1 MKALFRG
8 VITGVIKL
16 LREIADENAY
26 ERHLRAHGRVHSGAE
41 WRRFLDERLARKFAQ
56 GKCC

>member
-1 MKALFRG
+1 MKAFLRG
-8 VITGVIKL
+8 VLAL

-26 ERHLRAHGRVHSGAE
+26 RRYLASHGRAHSGEE
-41 WRRFLDERLARKFAQ
+41 WRRFSDERLARKFAQ

>member
-1 MKALFRG
+1 VL
-8 VITGVIKL
+8 TL

-26 ERHLRAHGRVHSGAE
+26 QRHLQAHGRVHSAQE

>member
-1 MKALFRG
+1 MRTFLRG
-8 VITGVIKL
+8 VLSGVINL

-26 ERHLRAHGRVHSGAE
+26 QRHLRADNLAHSPAE

>member
-1 MKALFRG
+1 MRSFFRG
-8 VITGVIKL
+8 VMTL

-26 ERHLRAHGRVHSGAE
+26 QRHLQAHGRAHSPEE
-41 WRRFLDERLARKFAQ
+41 WRTFLDERLARKFAQ

>member
-1 MKALFRG
+1 MRAFLRG
-8 VITGVIKL
+8 VMVL

-26 ERHLRAHGRVHSGAE
+26 QRHLQAVGRVHSAEE
-41 WRRFLDERLARKFAQ
+41 WRRFLDERLAHKFAQ

>member
-1 MKALFRG
+1 MRAFFRG
-8 VITGVIKL
+8 VLSL

-26 ERHLRAHGRVHSGAE
+26 QRYLHAHGLVHSGEE
-41 WRRFLDERLARKFAQ
+41 WRRFSDQRLARKFAQ

>member
-1 MKALFRG
+1 MRTLWRG
-8 VITGVIKL
+8 VIAL

-26 ERHLRAHGRVHSGAE
+26 ERHLRAHGRVHSAEE

>member
-1 MKALFRG
+1 MRAFLRY
-8 VITGVIKL
+8 VMTL

-26 ERHLRAHGRVHSGAE
+26 QRHLRAHGRVHSGRE

>member
-1 MKALFRG
+1 VRAFFRG
-8 VITGVIKL
+8 VMTL

-26 ERHLRAHGRVHSGAE
+26 ERHLRAHGRVHSAQE
-41 WRRFLDERLARKFAQ
+41 WRVFIDERLARKFAQ